1 MMKDTIK
8 TIYCELLGRAIKSQ
22 LDELGIPQNEVSSYF
37 DDNVELISPAAISQI
52 IRGKRNITCNT
63 ADALQETLDLHNP
76 KNLFF
81 PNLSFCETLV
91 VQLIHLLSTDEFFN
105 GKHVQKLLQENED
118 KIDKNITTIANSLYN
133 FFPDFPEEESSYQI
147 SESIEFWVIELVALI
162 SQL

>member
-8 TIYCELLGRAIKSQ
+8 TIYCELLGQAIKSQ

-37 DDNVELISPAAISQI
+37 NDISQI
-52 IRGKRNITCNT
+52 VRGKRNITCNT
-63 ADALQETLDLHNP
+63 ADALQETLGLHNP

-91 VQLIHLLSTDEFFN
+91 VQLIHLLSTDELFN